1 MVSDMGVYFTRH
13 QHQFLVLT
21 KISTLKPEPFDNNME
36 GLEFNSDQILSN
48 F

>member
-13 QHQFLVLT
+13 QHLLVLT

-36 GLEFNSDQILSN
+36 GLEFNSDQTLSN